1 MIIPSNYRQVKTDD
15 TIRAGDIYR
24 NKRDFTIVRTV
35 HWSIGGTPKSNPDYT
50 FWRARKKT
58 AKVTSSP
65 GASWLPTPTKKQVK
79 SDKKNVT
86 VVSFHYN
93 FRVRLVQV
101 ISLDK
106 TYLTGLEITREQ
118 GSSKLKY
125 QFKKYL
131 LSRMGGNGSIR
142 LEHFGAPL
150 TN

>member
-1 MIIPSNYRQVKTDD
+1 MKIPFNYRQLKPNEIIREGDLYQRGGWDKNPVK
-15 TIRAGDIYR
+15 
-24 NKRDFTIVRTV
+24 N
-35 HWSIGGTPKSNPDYT
+35 SIGRIVDDYYPSLYT
-50 FWRARKKT
+50 FWRRRH
-58 AKVTSSP
+58 
-65 GASWLPTPTKKQVK
+65 TKKVVTVPVIVK
-79 SDKKNVT
+79 RAKASVSTAAKPVKNVT

-131 LSRMGGNGSIR
+131 LSRMGGNGSVQ

>member
-1 MIIPSNYRQVKTDD
+1 MKIPDNYRQLKPDEI
-15 TIRAGDIYR
+15 IRKGDLYR
-24 NKRDFTIVRTV
+24 CEN
-35 HWSIGGTPKSNPDYT
+35 GGQIFPVINSSHLYT
-50 FWRARKKT
+50 FWRRRHTKQIIVPPVSPVQVFVKRARASVST
-58 AKVTSSP
+58 A
-65 GASWLPTPTKKQVK
+65 TKPV
-79 SDKKNVT
+79 KNVT

-131 LSRMGGNGSIR
+131 LSRMGGNGSVQ